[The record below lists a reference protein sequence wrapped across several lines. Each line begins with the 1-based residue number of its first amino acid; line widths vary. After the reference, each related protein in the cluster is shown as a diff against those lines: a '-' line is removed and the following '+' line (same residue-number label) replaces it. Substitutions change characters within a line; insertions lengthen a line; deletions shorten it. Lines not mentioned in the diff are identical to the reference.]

1 MSGQIPERVSRINV
15 VGASGSGKSKLA
27 KQIAQSLKLTY
38 FEMDEI
44 FWLPNWQE
52 PDDEDF
58 FEDIDQVVQK
68 EAWVLDGNYRR
79 LQQIKWQRAQV
90 VVWID
95 LPYLQIIWQL
105 IKRTYLRVRN
115 EEVLWAGNV
124 ETLGKAFSSSSV
136 IWYSIKNLRARH
148 REYSAAA
155 KTPGLA
161 HIQFIRLRSRS
172 EVKAF
177 LAELVE

>member
-1 MSGQIPERVSRINV
+1 MSGQISAGVSRINV
-15 VGASGSGKSKLA
+15 VGASGSGKSTLA
-27 KQIAQSLKLTY
+27 KQIAQSLALTY

-58 FEDIDQVVQK
+58 FEDIDRVVQK

-124 ETLGKAFSSSSV
+124 ETLGRTLSSLSV
-136 IWYSIKNLRARH
+136 IWSSIKSLRARR
-148 REYSAAA
+148 REYIEAA
-155 KTPGLA
+155 KAPGLS
-161 HIQFIRLRSRS
+161 HIQFIRLRNRS
-172 EVKAF
+172 QIRAF
-177 LAELVE
+177 LADLVE

>member
-1 MSGQIPERVSRINV
+1 MSGQISEGVSRINV
-15 VGASGSGKSKLA
+15 VGASGSGKSTLA
-27 KQIAQSLKLTY
+27 KQIAQSLELTY

-95 LPYLQIIWQL
+95 LPYLQIIWRL

-115 EEVLWAGNV
+115 KEVLWAGNV
-124 ETLGKAFSSSSV
+124 ETLGRALSSSSV
-136 IWYSIKNLRARH
+136 IWYSIKSLRARR
-148 REYSAAA
+148 REYIEAA
-155 KTPGLA
+155 KAPGLS
-161 HIQFIRLRSRS
+161 HIQFIRLRNRS
-172 EVKAF
+172 QIRAF
-177 LAELVE
+177 LADLVE

>member
-1 MSGQIPERVSRINV
+1 MSGQISEGVSRINV
-15 VGASGSGKSKLA
+15 VGASGSGKSTLA
-27 KQIAQSLKLTY
+27 KQIAQSLELTY

-58 FEDIDQVVQK
+58 FEDIDQVVRK

-115 EEVLWAGNV
+115 KEVLWAGNV
-124 ETLGKAFSSSSV
+124 ETLGRALSSSSV
-136 IWYSIKNLRARH
+136 IWYSIKSLRARR
-148 REYSAAA
+148 REYIEAA
-155 KTPGLA
+155 KAPGLS
-161 HIQFIRLRSRS
+161 HIQFIRLRNRS
-172 EVKAF
+172 QIRAF
-177 LAELVE
+177 LADLVE

>member
-1 MSGQIPERVSRINV
+1 MSGQIPEGVSRINV
-15 VGASGSGKSKLA
+15 VGASGSGKSSLA

-38 FEMDEI
+38 FEIDEI

-115 EEVLWAGNV
+115 E
-124 ETLGKAFSSSSV
+124 
-136 IWYSIKNLRARH
+136 
-148 REYSAAA
+148 
-155 KTPGLA
+155 
-161 HIQFIRLRSRS
+161 
-172 EVKAF
+172 
-177 LAELVE
+177 

>member
-1 MSGQIPERVSRINV
+1 MSGQISEGVSRINV
-15 VGASGSGKSKLA
+15 VGASGSGKSTLA
-27 KQIAQSLKLTY
+27 KQIAQSLELTY

-115 EEVLWAGNV
+115 KEVLWAGNV
-124 ETLGKAFSSSSV
+124 ETLGRTLSSSSV
-136 IWYSIKNLRARH
+136 IWYSIKSLRARR
-148 REYSAAA
+148 REYIEAA
-155 KTPGLA
+155 KAPGLS
-161 HIQFIRLRSRS
+161 HIQFIRLRNRS
-172 EVKAF
+172 QIRAF
-177 LAELVE
+177 LADLVE

>member
-1 MSGQIPERVSRINV
+1 MSGQISEGVSRINV
-15 VGASGSGKSKLA
+15 VGASGSGKSTLA
-27 KQIAQSLKLTY
+27 KQIAQSLELTY

-58 FEDIDQVVQK
+58 FEDIDQVVRK

-115 EEVLWAGNV
+115 KEVLWAGNV
-124 ETLGKAFSSSSV
+124 ETLGRALSSSSV
-136 IWYSIKNLRARH
+136 IWYSIKSLRARR
-148 REYSAAA
+148 REYIEAA
-155 KTPGLA
+155 KAPGLS
-161 HIQFIRLRSRS
+161 HIQFIRLRNRS
-172 EVKAF
+172 QIRAF
-177 LAELVE
+177 QADLVE